1 MKFTEIEVAHEG
13 WCRLL
18 VATIRSSDGR
28 ILRREIEDHGRAAC
42 ILPYDSVRRTAI
54 LVRQFRAPVFFAARD
69 EETLEAIAGIV
80 EGVNPKECAQ
90 REAFEEAGLK
100 LAKLE
105 HVVTGWTMPG
115 VSTERMDFYL
125 AVYRT
130 ADRIAPGGGLVDDDE
145 RISVVEMELEK
156 LAEMADG
163 GELTDVKTLVLV
175 QTLRIRRPDLFG
187 RQARR
192 S

>member
-1 MKFTEIEVAHEG
+1 MKFDEIEVVHEG

-18 VATIRSSDGR
+18 IATIRSSDGR

-42 ILPYDSVRRTAI
+42 VLPYDSERRMAI
-54 LVRQFRAPVFFAARD
+54 LVRQFRAPVFFAART
-69 EETLEAIAGIV
+69 EETLEAIAGII
-80 EGVNPKECAQ
+80 EGDDPMECAQ
-90 REAFEEAGLK
+90 REVFEEAGLK

-125 AVYRT
+125 AIYHA
-130 ADRIAPGGGLVDDDE
+130 ADRIAPGGGLARDDE
-145 RISVVEMELEK
+145 RISVVEMELER

-163 GELTDVKTLVLV
+163 GELTDIKTLVLV
-175 QTLRIRRPDLFG
+175 QTLRIRRPDLFIK
-187 RQARR
+187 QA
-192 S
+192 

>member
-1 MKFTEIEVAHEG
+1 MKFAEIEVVHEG

-42 ILPYDSVRRTAI
+42 VLPYDSERRMAI
-54 LVRQFRAPVFFAARD
+54 LVRQFRALVFFAARS

-80 EGVNPKECAQ
+80 DGVDPMECAQ

-105 HVVTGWTMPG
+105 HVVTG
-115 VSTERMDFYL
+115 
-125 AVYRT
+125 
-130 ADRIAPGGGLVDDDE
+130 
-145 RISVVEMELEK
+145 
-156 LAEMADG
+156 
-163 GELTDVKTLVLV
+163 
-175 QTLRIRRPDLFG
+175 
-187 RQARR
+187 
-192 S
+192 